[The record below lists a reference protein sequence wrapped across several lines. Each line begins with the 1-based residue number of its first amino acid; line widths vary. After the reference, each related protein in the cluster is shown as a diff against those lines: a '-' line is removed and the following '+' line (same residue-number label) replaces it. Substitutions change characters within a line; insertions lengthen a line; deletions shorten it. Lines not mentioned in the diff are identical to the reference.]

1 MIPSDLM
8 PFWLTLG
15 RPLTRLLFA
24 MCIGL
29 LIANIVEALRWTQP
43 LARLSAPLV
52 RLARLR
58 EALPGF
64 EVVVREHRRPR
75 VTPRTQNIPKFVS
88 YEKMEAY
95 IRLLPDGDALMER
108 YRLVRA
114 FAKCR
119 RNSAS
124 IVFRWF
130 NESFPDYRKPPRL
143 DRDGRLI
150 AAVRAVAP
158 EALCPGDETL
168 PEVG

>member
-1 MIPSDLM
+1 MNIMPMVDYAAKTIILTEAFSRAARAPFSDA
-8 PFWLTLG
+8 F
-15 RPLTRLLFA
+15 
-24 MCIGL
+24 
-29 LIANIVEALRWTQP
+29 NQ
-43 LARLSAPLV
+43 
-52 RLARLR
+52 LARLR

-75 VTPRTQNIPKFVS
+75 ITPRTQNIPKFVS

-130 NESFPDYRKPPRL
+130 PSSSSALLSPPRAAS
-143 DRDGRLI
+143 RRWGRGPPAQPRGRRQSDGRPCPD
-150 AAVRAVAP
+150 AAVCDSR
-158 EALCPGDETL
+158 ESSR
-168 PEVG
+168 

>member
-1 MIPSDLM
+1 MNVMPMVDYAAKTIILTEAFSCVARAPFSDA
-8 PFWLTLG
+8 F
-15 RPLTRLLFA
+15 
-24 MCIGL
+24 
-29 LIANIVEALRWTQP
+29 NQ
-43 LARLSAPLV
+43 
-52 RLARLR
+52 LARLR

-64 EVVVREHRRPR
+64 EVVIREHRRPR
-75 VTPRTQNIPKFVS
+75 ITPRTQNIPKFVS

-143 DRDGRLI
+143 DRDGHLI

>member
-1 MIPSDLM
+1 MNVMPMVDYAAKTIILTEAFSRAARAPFSDA
-8 PFWLTLG
+8 F
-15 RPLTRLLFA
+15 
-24 MCIGL
+24 
-29 LIANIVEALRWTQP
+29 NQ
-43 LARLSAPLV
+43 
-52 RLARLR
+52 LARLR
-58 EALPGF
+58 AALPGF

-75 VTPRTQNIPKFVS
+75 ITPRTQNIPKFVS

-143 DRDGRLI
+143 DRDGHLI
-150 AAVRAVAP
+150 AAVRTVAP
-158 EALCPGDETL
+158 ETLCPSGETL

>member
-1 MIPSDLM
+1 MNVMPMVDYAAKTIILTEAFSRAARAPFSDA
-8 PFWLTLG
+8 F
-15 RPLTRLLFA
+15 
-24 MCIGL
+24 
-29 LIANIVEALRWTQP
+29 NQ
-43 LARLSAPLV
+43 
-52 RLARLR
+52 LARLR

-64 EVVVREHRRPR
+64 EVVVREHRRQR
-75 VTPRTQNIPKFVS
+75 ITPRTQNIPKFVS

-108 YRLVRA
+108 CRLVRA

-143 DRDGRLI
+143 DRDGHLI
-150 AAVRAVAP
+150 AAVRTVAP
-158 EALCPGDETL
+158 EALCPSGETL

>member
-1 MIPSDLM
+1 MNIMPMVDYAAKTIILTEAFSRAARAPFSDA
-8 PFWLTLG
+8 F
-15 RPLTRLLFA
+15 
-24 MCIGL
+24 
-29 LIANIVEALRWTQP
+29 NQ
-43 LARLSAPLV
+43 LARLC
-52 RLARLR
+52 

-75 VTPRTQNIPKFVS
+75 ITPRTQNIPKFVS

-143 DRDGRLI
+143 DRDGHLI
-150 AAVRAVAP
+150 AAVHMVAP
-158 EALCPGDETL
+158 EALCPGGETL